1 MKFRMSLSISLVI
14 KINNKVKK
22 EDILNIVDIPIVINF
37 MIRLKYEFMKMMH
50 PITKLKYLFVY
61 TYAKKQKL
69 IPITKP
75 IPIEFIFIDSKVLVM
90 LLMAFNKS
98 KTKN

>member
-22 EDILNIVDIPIVINF
+22 EDILNIVDITIVINF
-37 MIRLKYEFMKMMH
+37 MIRLKYEFIKMMH
-50 PITKLKYLFVY
+50 PIAKLKYLFVY

-69 IPITKP
+69 IPMTKP
-75 IPIEFIFIDSKVLVM
+75 IPIEFTFIDSKVLVK
-90 LLMAFNKS
+90 LFMAY
-98 KTKN
+98 